1 MKILGLIILI
11 VAVSLLIFI
20 YKLRMKSKL
29 KKDLGRPVNDY
40 ELTSL
45 GSWMEATEEKKPD
58 YKKYVPAQKSENSQ
72 EN

>member
-1 MKILGLIILI
+1 MKILGLIILV
-11 VAVSLLIFI
+11 VAVSLLILI
-20 YKLRMKSKL
+20 HKLRMKSKL
-29 KKDLGRPVNDY
+29 TKDLGRPVKDY

-45 GSWMEATEEKKPD
+45 SSWMEATEEKKPT